1 MAFMPESKKPRAAVV
16 ISSVVVVTGRR
27 VVVLGTVA
35 ARVDKVVAMV
45 ATVLVVFCTRRSS
58 KCPGESSAEIPGKLS
73 DLLGLLIHSASGEAK
88 NEDKCQDSEGRRK
101 RK

>member
-1 MAFMPESKKPRAAVV
+1 MLLKPELKAFIPDWNMLRAVVV
-16 ISSVVVVTGRR
+16 ISSVVLARA
-27 VVVLGTVA
+27 VLGIVA
-35 ARVDKVVAMV
+35 ARVDKVVATV

-88 NEDKCQDSEGRRK
+88 SEK
-101 RK
+101 NLMT